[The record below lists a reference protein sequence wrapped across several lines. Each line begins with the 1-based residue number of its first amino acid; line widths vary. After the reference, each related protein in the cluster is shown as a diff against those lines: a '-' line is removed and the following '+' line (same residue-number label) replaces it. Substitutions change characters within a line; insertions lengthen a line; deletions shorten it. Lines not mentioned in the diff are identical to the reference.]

1 MIFGQFIASKIRF
14 FLKNH
19 AQNAMEILFPDPFL
33 KDKKA
38 VYIYGMPSRGLE
50 HIETK
55 LQTTCFYLT

>member
-38 VYIYGMPSRGLE
+38 VYIQSLIQLVFMACQVE
-50 HIETK
+50 D
-55 LQTTCFYLT
+55 